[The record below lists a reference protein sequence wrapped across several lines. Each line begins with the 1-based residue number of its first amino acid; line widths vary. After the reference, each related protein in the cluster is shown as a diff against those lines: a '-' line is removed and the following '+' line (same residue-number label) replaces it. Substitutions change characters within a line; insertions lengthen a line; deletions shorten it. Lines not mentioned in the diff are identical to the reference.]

1 MNKIQRKIF
10 ITYSNSKEFTV
21 SKDHLISLAKYSN
34 FFDNCISYSFNDLDQ
49 NFVKKYSNI
58 FKSSRGGGFWIWKL
72 NIIEKTLK
80 DMNENDILIYCD
92 AGSSLNYHAHRRFN
106 EYIDILNANDDT
118 SNLRIECEKHH
129 IENEWTSKEL
139 FNFFQISP
147 NSKIGLSTQLEA
159 GHILF
164 KKNNQTD
171 EIIKLFHKVLDYDE
185 ELITDYYNGT
195 NQISRFR
202 ECRHDQSIWSLLTK
216 IYGGIIL
223 ENETDFRGREIEQY
237 DYPFLAVRRKGHG
250 LRDRMKYKLLKRYYK
265 SKPSYFRN

>member
-1 MNKIQRKIF
+1 
-10 ITYSNSKEFTV
+10 
-21 SKDHLISLAKYSN
+21 
-34 FFDNCISYSFNDLDQ
+34 
-49 NFVKKYSNI
+49 
-58 FKSSRGGGFWIWKL
+58 
-72 NIIEKTLK
+72 
-80 DMNENDILIYCD
+80 MNENDILIYCD
-92 AGSSLNYHAHRRFN
+92 AGSSLNYHAQRRFN
-106 EYIDILNANDDT
+106 EYIDILNDNGDT
-118 SNLRIECEKHH
+118 SNLRIECEKHR
-129 IENEWTSKEL
+129 INEWTSKEL

-185 ELITDYYNGT
+185 ELITDYYNDT

-223 ENETDFRGREIEQY
+223 EMKPILEEGRSNMII
-237 DYPFLAVRRKGHG
+237 LS
-250 LRDRMKYKLLKRYYK
+250 LLCVEKDMA
-265 SKPSYFRN
+265 